1 MMGFCLQLQVINQG
15 AKSLRRADQVLVEE
29 LQPLDSWTVRHETVE
44 LVGVGGVDLRQG
56 RVSLR
61 RRNVL
66 ANAPHARVSGV
77 LVLIGQ
83 EEIVQELGALGVRGV
98 FKNGASLAPGDEEAI
113 LGDGDVQGGGGSHA
127 DTAAEGCGIAV
138 VGLADEC
145 HRSTGAADPARSLC
159 EKLLEPA
166 KAVLLKAV
174 VLWLVS
180 MSRFYPGALGL
191 NSRQVEGEKNGV
203 VVVWIS
209 ED

>member
-1 MMGFCLQLQVINQG
+1 M
-15 AKSLRRADQVLVEE
+15 
-29 LQPLDSWTVRHETVE
+29 
-44 LVGVGGVDLRQG
+44 
-56 RVSLR
+56 
-61 RRNVL
+61 
-66 ANAPHARVSGV
+66 
-77 LVLIGQ
+77 
-83 EEIVQELGALGVRGV
+83 QELGAFGVTGV

-113 LGDGDVQGGGGSHA
+113 LGDGDVQGGGGGHA

-138 VGLADEC
+138 VGLADEY

-180 MSRFYPGALGL
+180 MSRFCSRALGL
-191 NSRQVEGEKNGV
+191 NSRQVEGEEIGV